1 MLIERECCECALRP
15 FYQKLQRHEAR
26 PQKSTD
32 YVISFIW
39 AQKQATLVYAVQSQ
53 GRDFLDRL
61 VLTGRAQEGSGVP
74 AGDVKVWSVLLDI
87 GLGVLSL

>member
-1 MLIERECCECALRP
+1 M
-15 FYQKLQRHEAR
+15 
-26 PQKSTD
+26 
-32 YVISFIW
+32 
-39 AQKQATLVYAVQSQ
+39 YAVQSQ

-74 AGDVKVWSVLLDI
+74 AGDVEVWSVLLDI

>member
-1 MLIERECCECALRP
+1 M
-15 FYQKLQRHEAR
+15 
-26 PQKSTD
+26 
-32 YVISFIW
+32 
-39 AQKQATLVYAVQSQ
+39 YAVQSQ